1 MFKKHPLFIFISLY
15 LVIWGGLTLLIHS
28 QTSISPDTAE
38 NIIWGMNPS
47 FMHDKHPGLGAFA
60 LAPFVY
66 LFPPLLANI
75 IIESIL
81 ITISWVFIYKLLKIY
96 FQKNEAI
103 LLTILSALSFFYMGE
118 FFLQYNQNTILLPF
132 WCASAYYFAKALET
146 NSKKNWILLAIAS
159 AFGIYAKFQIGLLF
173 LCMLGYLILNFDKKY
188 IKNIVLSLVI
198 FVVILIPGAISL
210 HEMDFSTL
218 TYVFDRSNEAS
229 NPILRNIAFSVF
241 DILFQSLN
249 FAIFF
254 ITIACM
260 LIKKSATIDK
270 KQTKPTI
277 IIFIGL
283 LPYMIFFILELIKG
297 RLPTEWLMATSA
309 LVVPSLYI
317 LFNIKIVSVN
327 FKKLILFGILINL
340 IYFISFNLKNFS
352 NNIIEHNNIGDSVAL
367 VADKFIKD
375 NHLTK
380 PNFVS
385 SNWKY
390 SLYLPV
396 FMKNK
401 PTYIRYLD
409 ESNTTE
415 PILVVY
421 PYCNVNLKQEFI
433 KNNYIVKTDV
443 CTNVYPIDK
452 FNPKPHPF
460 SFYLIQKN

>member
-1 MFKKHPLFIFISLY
+1 
-15 LVIWGGLTLLIHS
+15 
-28 QTSISPDTAE
+28 
-38 NIIWGMNPS
+38 
-47 FMHDKHPGLGAFA
+47 
-60 LAPFVY
+60 
-66 LFPPLLANI
+66 
-75 IIESIL
+75 
-81 ITISWVFIYKLLKIY
+81 
-96 FQKNEAI
+96 
-103 LLTILSALSFFYMGE
+103 
-118 FFLQYNQNTILLPF
+118 
-132 WCASAYYFAKALET
+132 
-146 NSKKNWILLAIAS
+146 
-159 AFGIYAKFQIGLLF
+159 
-173 LCMLGYLILNFDKKY
+173 
-188 IKNIVLSLVI
+188 
-198 FVVILIPGAISL
+198 
-210 HEMDFSTL
+210 
-218 TYVFDRSNEAS
+218 
-229 NPILRNIAFSVF
+229 
-241 DILFQSLN
+241 
-249 FAIFF
+249 
-254 ITIACM
+254 M

-385 SNWKY
+385 GNWKY